1 MDFFICNNLNLCY
14 NIRALGVIIMENVN
28 IEELDDQSLVELL
41 NILQGLDDELKEE
54 GLEDEQE
61 N

>member
-1 MDFFICNNLNLCY
+1 
-14 NIRALGVIIMENVN
+14 MENVN

-54 GLEDEQE
+54 RLEDEQE
-61 N
+61 NW

>member
-1 MDFFICNNLNLCY
+1 
-14 NIRALGVIIMENVN
+14 MENVN